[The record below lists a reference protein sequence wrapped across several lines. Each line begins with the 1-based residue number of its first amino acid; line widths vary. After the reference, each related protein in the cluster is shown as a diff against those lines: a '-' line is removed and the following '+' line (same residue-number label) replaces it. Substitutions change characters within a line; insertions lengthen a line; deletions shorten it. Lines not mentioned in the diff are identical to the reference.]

1 MQHERHGY
9 EREKLRWNGWGQRA
23 VTFDAK
29 GRDQALWALIGRS
42 VGLEQLPDTKPVA
55 LDRVDVPAIALTP
68 PMLEALGVII
78 SPDRVLVDV
87 YERCFHALGRSY
99 HDLLRLRSGALT
111 SVPDVVVYPKHSGEI
126 LDLLSFCDRERIAV
140 VPFGGGSSVVGGI
153 NATKAA
159 DQIGVMTVDMTR
171 MNRILDVDP
180 ISRTATIES
189 GAYGPHLEAE
199 LQSRG
204 FTLGHFPQSFEYS
217 TLGGWI
223 AAQSAGQL
231 SNRYGV
237 ASDFLVSAKL
247 ATPRGE
253 LRTLSFPASA
263 AGPDLNRMIA
273 GSEGILGIITEAT
286 VKIHPVPG
294 AREFAA
300 FIVRDFETGVSTV
313 RALVQAEVGAA
324 MIRLSDAEETHFFE
338 TFRQALEP
346 TRGARKWAGRAA
358 RMMGFGES
366 KCLLVVGL
374 EGNKASVR
382 AALARTLVIAT
393 RSGGLFVGSKPGE
406 SWWKRRF
413 EMPYLRDPLMDRG
426 MGVDT
431 LETSTEWV
439 NVPRLERAV
448 RQALERA
455 MASLGGGRRGI
466 VMTHISHSYV
476 DGASLYFTFVFA
488 RDPSGL
494 VERDIAEWRVIK
506 ENASRAITEHGGTI
520 SHHHGVGIDHAH
532 WLPAEKGRLGI
543 EMLTAMKSAADP
555 HGIMNPGK
563 LLADSA

>member
-1 MQHERHGY
+1 MQHEHHEY
-9 EREKLRWNGWGQRA
+9 EREKLRWNGWGSRA
-23 VTFDAK
+23 VMFDLH
-29 GRDQALWALIGRS
+29 GRDDALWALIGRS
-42 VGLEQLPDTKPVA
+42 VGLEQLPDTRPIA
-55 LDRVDVPAIALTP
+55 LDHVDVPAIALSP
-68 PMLEALGVII
+68 PMIEALGTII
-78 SPDRVLVDV
+78 SPDRVLVDI

-111 SVPDVVVYPKHSGEI
+111 SAPDVVVYPEHSAEI

-140 VPFGGGSSVVGGI
+140 VPFGGGSSVVGGV
-153 NATKAA
+153 NATRTA
-159 DQIGVMTVDMTR
+159 DQIGVMTLDMTR
-171 MNRILDVDP
+171 MNRVLDVDP
-180 ISRTATIES
+180 ISRTATVES
-189 GAYGPHLEAE
+189 GAYGPLLEAE
-199 LQSRG
+199 LQTRG

-231 SNRYGV
+231 SNRYGT
-237 ASDFLVSAKL
+237 ASDFLVSARL

-273 GSEGILGIITEAT
+273 GSEGILGVITEAT
-286 VKIHPVPG
+286 VKIHPVPA

-300 FIVRDFETGVSTV
+300 FVFRDFEAGVSTV

-324 MIRLSDAEETHFFE
+324 MIRLSDAEETQFFE
-338 TFRQALEP
+338 NFREVLDPERV
-346 TRGARKWAGRAA
+346 TRKWSGRAA
-358 RMMGFGES
+358 RALGFGES
-366 KCLLVVGL
+366 KCLMVVSF
-374 EGNKASVR
+374 EGDKGNVR
-382 AALARTLVIAT
+382 TALARALAIAM

-431 LETSTEWV
+431 LETSTEWA
-439 NVPRLERAV
+439 NVPRLYRAV

-455 MASLGGGRRGI
+455 MASLGGGRRGL

-476 DGASLYFTFVFA
+476 DGASLYFTFIFA

-494 VERDIAEWRVIK
+494 VERDIAEWYAMK
-506 ENASRAITEHGGTI
+506 ERASQAIAEHGGTI
-520 SHHHGVGIDHAH
+520 SHHHGVGIDHAP
-532 WLPAEKGRLGI
+532 WLLKEKGRLGI
-543 EMLTAMKSAADP
+543 EMLTAMKSAVDP

-563 LLADSA
+563 LLTDS